1 MDEFF
6 TKVSCFLG
14 DMLTMSDESEDEE
27 TLPNN
32 DLTVKRIVSKWKRR
46 NKVMLAKSRLL
57 RRKSTKQKRNILERH
72 PEIGEV
78 MEKYAEACDVGADRW
93 RRTGL
98 LTFGGD
104 QKKEKRLTYRRLQEY
119 LKTYYGEHISLGW
132 YTTCPLSS
140 FVAGL
145 VCPGL
150 SYHVSNVIS
159 PTKYHRR
166 G

>member
-1 MDEFF
+1 
-6 TKVSCFLG
+6 
-14 DMLTMSDESEDEE
+14 MSDESDEEE

-32 DLTVKRIVSKWKRR
+32 DLTVKRIVRKWKRR
-46 NKVMLAKSRLL
+46 NEVMLAKSRLL

-104 QKKEKRLTYRRLQEY
+104 QKKEKRLTAGVQEY
-119 LKTYYGEHISLGW
+119 LKTYYGEHINLGL
-132 YTTCPLSS
+132 YITCPLSS
-140 FVAGL
+140 YVASL

-150 SYHVSNVIS
+150 SYVSNVLSYQIS
-159 PTKYHRR
+159 QACFAR
-166 G
+166 